1 MRKRL
6 TIRKIMDDQEHR
18 IDAKDSI
25 AEVAVTYY
33 QNLFSDDNKRYSQAV
48 LNFLRRCVT
57 EDDN

>member
-1 MRKRL
+1 
-6 TIRKIMDDQEHR
+6 MDGQEHR